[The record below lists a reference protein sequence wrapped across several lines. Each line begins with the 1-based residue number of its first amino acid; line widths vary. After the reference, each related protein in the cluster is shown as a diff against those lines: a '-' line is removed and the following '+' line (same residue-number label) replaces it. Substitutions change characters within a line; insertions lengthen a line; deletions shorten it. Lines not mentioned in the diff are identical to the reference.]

1 MKKLWS
7 TAQICKVIGLSR
19 QQLLEAVKSGYIEQ
33 ETRGQYD
40 PVVAVSGYI
49 QHLKRRAGIHQSQ
62 ELMQA
67 RTELALQQARKAKV
81 VADEA
86 EGSVVQVEDVRA
98 DMTALLET
106 IAATIKASGI
116 SAKQQNDLFKII
128 REGGEEFDRKYGW
141 ND

>member
-1 MKKLWS
+1 MP
-7 TAQICKVIGLSR
+7 TAHQIAKFTRFSREAIDLRVKRKGLSGDIDPR
-19 QQLLEAVKSGYIEQ
+19 EVIQLTPLESQ
-33 ETRGQYD
+33 PGQMT
-40 PVVAVSGYI
+40 
-49 QHLKRRAGIHQSQ
+49 LEK
-62 ELMQA
+62 A

-141 ND
+141 NA